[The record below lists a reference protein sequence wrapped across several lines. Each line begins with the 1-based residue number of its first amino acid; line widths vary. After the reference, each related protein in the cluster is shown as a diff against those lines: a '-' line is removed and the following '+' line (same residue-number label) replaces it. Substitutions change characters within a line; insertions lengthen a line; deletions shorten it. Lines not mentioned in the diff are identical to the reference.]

1 MAVSSVVDWNET
13 NPDVTGQENLSPEAV
28 QMLSGI
34 LSAETLLPL
43 ESLIA
48 TIENVDLKKLIR
60 QFVGMLIFAINVL
73 VDRLNNVLS
82 GVFEKKEYVKL
93 DQENKQLA
101 QELDAARNLIAQEE
115 KCNAELKLENDQLWS
130 KGAGLTEIFLH
141 QMEIQ
146 KRLVT
151 EKYQTARESYHRLQ
165 PDFDNDPDDDSPVES
180 EIDEMEED
188 FPDAAE
194 YEKLLFVNKDQGRN
208 EDEDQS
214 DGDQGAEDDLKDTDA
229 GDKASQNGSD
239 SQQKAGDTK
248 NTSKKKTQK
257 KAGQQ
262 SKTKKTKKTKKAAS
276 TAEQGKAAD
285 DANASSPGN
294 KKTRTKRSENT
305 KKDDPETEQPM
316 SDHTAADETDE
327 KSSNSKKKREY
338 KTRVPGDQQAV
349 IQDVQFHKYQ
359 VRLPNDVIIT
369 QDTPFTEEDIR
380 RQLRIHELPYDV
392 KSIKL
397 HENAS
402 KIERIEYFQV
412 VHSISLEITYYDN
425 TEEAAKETV
434 KEMAEEA
441 TQETA
446 EVTTQETAETI
457 KEAVEEG
464 TRETVDHTIEEPVK
478 ETPVPLSEDNSD
490 PMAEEP
496 SAQETEKASE
506 TTEGTQIDN
515 DLPLHEEQS
524 TETNSG
530 GKKGAKGSKGGR
542 GKGRNGKKKDKGSK
556 KAAKARH
563 KKRVQQREAK
573 RGRRKIMHIKTSVGG
588 IFHLNSHLAPSL
600 LAWVLTLHFSLCVSV
615 YRILSQIWQ
624 KGVGISEATLYNWM
638 SIGARDLRPL
648 ADYMFTIFKQT
659 NTYAHADESPGIV
672 LQEPERDNQTKSY
685 FWFYV
690 TVNWAEHQIC
700 IMRYHPGRKGEFAA
714 EDLQGFSGK
723 LITDAYAAY
732 NCVQKIVRCMC
743 NSHSRRYFF
752 FAAKFG
758 CTARR
763 RRKARE
769 IVELYDTLFALE
781 RSFKAQGFSA
791 AQILEARQ
799 KQSKPIFDQI
809 VRLSEEII
817 NDKQYANSQLYRA
830 AAYAYNNREA
840 LGQFLNDGLVP
851 LSNNRCERMVKP
863 FALLRSNSLLFAS
876 PNGATNAAICFSVIK
891 TAELNGL
898 DPQSYLE
905 YVFQRISETSKEL
918 RNTKEFLDTIL
929 PWAEGPQKN
938 CARIVRTKM
947 DHDETFRKVA

>member
-34 LSAETLLPL
+34 LSAETLFPL
-43 ESLIA
+43 ESLM
-48 TIENVDLKKLIR
+48 TMIENSNLQKMIR
-60 QFVGMLIFAINVL
+60 KFVCMLIFAINVL
-73 VDRLNNVLS
+73 VKRLSDVLS
-82 GVFEKKEYVKL
+82 GVFEKEEYVKL

-115 KCNAELKLENDQLWS
+115 KRNAELKMENEQLWS

-141 QMEIQ
+141 HLEIQ
-146 KRLVT
+146 KRLET
-151 EKYQTARESYHRLQ
+151 EKYQTARESHHRLQ
-165 PDFDNDPDDDSPVES
+165 PDCENDPDNDAPVEF

-188 FPDAAE
+188 FPAAAE
-194 YEKLLFVNKDQGRN
+194 YKKLLFVNQDKESN

-214 DGDQGAEDDLKDTDA
+214 DGDQGAEDGLEGTDK
-229 GDKASQNGSD
+229 GDEASQNGSD
-239 SQQKAGDTK
+239 CQQKSSDTK
-248 NTSKKKTQK
+248 DTSKKKTQT

-262 SKTKKTKKTKKAAS
+262 KTKKTKKTAKKAGS
-276 TAEQGKAAD
+276 PAEQDQATD
-285 DANASSPGN
+285 DANTNSPGN
-294 KKTRTKRSENT
+294 KKVRTKRSENT
-305 KKDDPETEQPM
+305 KKDDLETEQPM
-316 SDHTAADETDE
+316 ADHTASDEADG
-327 KSSNSKKKREY
+327 KSGNRQKKREY

-349 IQDVQFHKYQ
+349 INNVQVHKYQ
-359 VRLPNDVIIT
+359 VCLPNGEIIT

-380 RQLRIHELPYDV
+380 RQLRVHAFPHDV
-392 KSIKL
+392 KTIKM

-402 KIERIEYFQV
+402 VIERIEYLQV
-412 VHSISLEITYYDN
+412 IHSISLEIACYDN
-425 TEEAAKETV
+425 TEATKENV
-434 KEMAEEA
+434 QEMNEETA
-441 TQETA
+441 QETA
-446 EVTTQETAETI
+446 KTV
-457 KEAVEEG
+457 KEAVEE
-464 TRETVDHTIEEPVK
+464 TT
-478 ETPVPLSEDNSD
+478 VPLSEDNSD
-490 PMAEEP
+490 PMTEEQP
-496 SAQETEKASE
+496 AQETEKASE
-506 TTEGTQIDN
+506 VPESAQMDN
-515 DLPLHEEQS
+515 DLSSHEEQN
-524 TETNSG
+524 TEKDCG
-530 GKKGAKGSKGGR
+530 GEKKGTKGSKGGC
-542 GKGRNGKKKDKGSK
+542 GKSRKGKKKDKGSK

-563 KKRVQQREAK
+563 KKHVQQREAK
-573 RGRRKIMHIKTSVGG
+573 RCRRKIIHIKTSVGG
-588 IFHLNSHLAPSL
+588 IFHRNSHLTPSL
-600 LAWVLTLHFSLCVSV
+600 LAWVLALHFSLCVSV

-624 KGVGISEATLYNWM
+624 KGVGVSEATIYNWM
-638 SIGARDLRPL
+638 SIGAQDLRPL
-648 ADYMFTIFKQT
+648 ADYMFAIFKQT

-672 LQEPERDNQTKSY
+672 LQEPGRDNQTKSY

-690 TVNWAEHQIC
+690 TVDWAEHQIC

-714 EDLQGFSGK
+714 DDLQGFAGK

-732 NCVQKIVRCMC
+732 NCVQEIIRCMC

-752 FAAKFG
+752 YAAKFG

-769 IVELYDTLFALE
+769 IVELYDILFALE

-791 AQILEARQ
+791 AQILEARK